1 MKRRLVRSIVTRSAG
16 LFALI
21 TSLVAPALQA
31 AEPTA
36 FALIKEGDRHVG
48 EDAKG
53 RVVQLRS
60 EKSVNTLTPN
70 IWYIVYF
77 DPDATAKATEV
88 KFAAGTKVAVK
99 RPSRVLELMS
109 SDFKQLPKDQLKV
122 DSDEALEIARKD
134 PLLERLTLKASE
146 MKLERLG
153 GGEDIPV
160 WKVRLWAARLSNPNK
175 MADIGEIMVSAE
187 TGKVVR
193 NELKP
198 HKVD

>member
-1 MKRRLVRSIVTRSAG
+1 MKRRPVRSIVSRSAV

-21 TSLVAPALQA
+21 TNLAAPALQA

-36 FALIKEGDRHVG
+36 FKLIEEGNRHVG

-53 RVVQLRS
+53 RVVQTRS

-77 DPDATAKATEV
+77 DPDATAKAAEV

-99 RPSRVLELMS
+99 RPSRVLEMMS
-109 SDFKQLPKDQLKV
+109 SDFKELPKDQLKV
-122 DSDEALEIARKD
+122 DSDEALEIARKE
-134 PLLERLTLKASE
+134 PLLERLDLKASQL
-146 MKLERLG
+146 KLERLG
-153 GGEDIPV
+153 RGEDIPV
-160 WKVRLWAARLSNPNK
+160 WKVRFWAARLSNPNK
-175 MADIGEIMVSAE
+175 MADVGEVMISAE

-198 HKVD
+198 DRVD